1 MDGDFNFGKF
11 GQDLAYDLRAV
22 YAKIVG
28 EHLEDVALARKK
40 DNYYNYFKSLRDV
53 YVITQHKFKDKKIEE
68 VINGKKISKSYGEK
82 FEELMGLAVATAN
95 KYPNDWIG
103 KSKNPEACALIEKT
117 LNDIEMFLYERIDEA
132 NIFGSSRQIQGL

>member
-1 MDGDFNFGKF
+1 MGEGEYNFGNAGKF

-53 YVITQHKFKDKKIEE
+53 FVITKHKFKTKKDAENKTPSERFEILMIE
-68 VINGKKISKSYGEK
+68 VVK
-82 FEELMGLAVATAN
+82 VAN
-95 KYPNDWIG
+95 KFPDDWRGLI
-103 KSKNPEACALIEKT
+103 KSPEASAEIET
-117 LNDIEMFLYERIDEA
+117 ALNDVEMFLYEKIDEA
-132 NIFGSSRQIQGL
+132 NIFGSSRNIQGL